1 MKVTTNGVPAV
12 YAVQKIGKNIRKKK
26 KAYTVWA
33 TFTFALAALSFLS
46 AMVMMIVRMSS
57 EDLEM
62 PIIYTFIPFIAF
74 AVCIVCIPL
83 SLTLKQKY
91 TVQVALLDRVQ
102 SSEKAVIASFSA
114 SPSQAAVSSVQ
125 SAVEGMI
132 DAGLLPD
139 HEIVAGKVVARKDA
153 QVSEDEAER
162 MYEDY
167 LAATMPATLAV
178 NLMREERADK
188 MPKFCPNCGAP
199 VTNTS
204 AKFCESCGVRLTGE

>member
-1 MKVTTNGVPAV
+1 MKVTTNSVPTV

-33 TFTFALAALSFLS
+33 TFAFVLAALSFLS
-46 AMVMMIVRMSS
+46 AMAMMIVRMSS

-74 AVCIVCIPL
+74 VVCVVCLPI
-83 SLTLKQKY
+83 SLMLKQKY

-204 AKFCESCGVRLTGE
+204 AQFCESCGVRLTGE

>member
-33 TFTFALAALSFLS
+33 TFAFVLTALSFLS

-74 AVCIVCIPL
+74 VVCVVCLPL
-83 SLTLKQKY
+83 SLMLKQKY

-204 AKFCESCGVRLTGE
+204 AQFCESCGVRLTGE

>member
-1 MKVTTNGVPAV
+1 
-12 YAVQKIGKNIRKKK
+12 
-26 KAYTVWA
+26 
-33 TFTFALAALSFLS
+33 
-46 AMVMMIVRMSS
+46 
-57 EDLEM
+57 M

-74 AVCIVCIPL
+74 VVCVVCLPI
-83 SLTLKQKY
+83 SLMLKHKY

-132 DAGLLPD
+132 DAGRLPD

-178 NLMREERADK
+178 NLMREERAE
-188 MPKFCPNCGAP
+188 NAP
-199 VTNTS
+199 FSSSATAIVTATEPVYS
-204 AKFCESCGVRLTGE
+204 VSRTKQGVRSRNLRRASYAS